1 MDEEDGRDVLFC
13 GGTLVAEDAVF
24 TAAHCVVDPM

>member
-13 GGTLVAEDAVF
+13 GGTLVTEDAVF